1 MTRVLLV
8 AQDKGGVGKTT
19 LVRAIVELEPNLQ
32 IFEVD
37 TTRRMLEF
45 DIKSEAGE
53 AKFFR
58 TRVDPAQIERTRG
71 RAAEEEFDDVIEAL
85 SRVERPTIVDIGA
98 NTSRSLLTTLAQY
111 LDDLADKGI
120 EIGLLIVMTAE
131 PGALAEAVWLRE
143 FCDDKQFAVF
153 VVENRIGGEVST
165 VQSASI
171 ARGESVGVL
180 ENQALRSEA
189 AKFLVARGMR
199 HIPRMNA
206 GAFEKEHGLAAGR
219 RIYLSLVRFRVEAM
233 ETVAPAARWL
243 TGET

>member
-1 MTRVLLV
+1 MT
-8 AQDKGGVGKTT
+8 
-19 LVRAIVELEPNLQ
+19 
-32 IFEVD
+32 
-37 TTRRMLEF
+37 
-45 DIKSEAGE
+45 
-53 AKFFR
+53 
-58 TRVDPAQIERTRG
+58 
-71 RAAEEEFDDVIEAL
+71 
-85 SRVERPTIVDIGA
+85 
-98 NTSRSLLTTLAQY
+98 
-111 LDDLADKGI
+111 DKGI

-143 FCDDKQFAVF
+143 LCDDKQIPVF

-171 ARGESVGVL
+171 AKGDSVGVL

-206 GAFEKEHGLAAGR
+206 GVFEKEHGLAAGR

-233 ETVAPAARWL
+233 EAVAPAARWL
-243 TGET
+243 TGGT